1 MTANTIRTQSIGRL
15 SIITIRR
22 HVTSYSQNERMVFA
36 LKDSFAQLSQ
46 DEGTWV
52 IIITGTHNTFLKS
65 FDLSS
70 LPHSTNLL
78 SAISVLKC
86 SNNIALMQKPVIA
99 ALNGDI
105 LDQGLELALACDIR
119 VASIKSIF
127 GLTQI
132 NRGLIPWDGGTQR
145 LSRLIGKARALEMIL
160 SPLVIP
166 AKRALDIGLVNE
178 IVEPP
183 KVLDSAIETAS
194 SIIKHG
200 PIAAR
205 YLKEAIYSGLDM
217 KLDQGLRLENDLGLI
232 LQNTTDRQEGI
243 NSFLKGRDPK
253 YKGK

>member
-1 MTANTIRTQSIGRL
+1 MTANTIRTENIERL
-15 SIITIRR
+15 SIITIECD
-22 HVTSYSQNERMVFA
+22 VTSYSQNERMVFE

-52 IIITGTHNTFLKS
+52 IIITGTHNTFLKG
-65 FDLSS
+65 FDLAS

-99 ALNGDI
+99 ALSGDI

-119 VASIKSIF
+119 VASIKSVF

-132 NRGLIPWDGGTQR
+132 NSGLIPWDGGTQR
-145 LSRLIGKARALEMIL
+145 LSRLIGKSRALEMIL
-160 SPLVIP
+160 SPLVIS
-166 AKRALDIGLVNE
+166 ANRALDIGLVNE
-178 IVEPP
+178 IVEPN
-183 KVLDSAIETAS
+183 KVLDSAKETAS

-232 LQNTTDRQEGI
+232 LQSTSDRQEGI

-253 YKGK
+253 YRGK

>member
-1 MTANTIRTQSIGRL
+1 MTANIIRTENIERL
-15 SIITIRR
+15 SIITIECD
-22 HVTSYSQNERMVFA
+22 VTSYSENERMVFE
-36 LKDSFAQLSQ
+36 LKDSLAQLSQ

-52 IIITGTHNTFLKS
+52 IIITGTHNTFLKG
-65 FDLSS
+65 FDLAS

-99 ALNGDI
+99 ALSGDI

-119 VASIKSIF
+119 VASIKSVF

-132 NRGLIPWDGGTQR
+132 NSGLIPWDGGTQR
-145 LSRLIGKARALEMIL
+145 LSRLIGKSRALEMIL

-166 AKRALDIGLVNE
+166 ANRALDIGLVNE
-178 IVEPP
+178 IVEPN
-183 KVLDSAIETAS
+183 KVLDSAKETAS

-200 PIAAR
+200 PIATR

-232 LQNTTDRQEGI
+232 LQSTSDRQEGI

-253 YKGK
+253 YRGK

>member
-1 MTANTIRTQSIGRL
+1 MTANNIRTQTIGRL
-15 SIITIRR
+15 SIIVIECT
-22 HVTSYSQNERMVFA
+22 VTSYSQNEKMVFE
-36 LKDSFAQLSQ
+36 LKDSLAQFSQ

-65 FDLSS
+65 VDLSS
-70 LPHSTNLL
+70 LPHSINLL

-99 ALNGDI
+99 ALNGNI

-119 VASIKSIF
+119 VASIKSVF

-145 LSRLIGKARALEMIL
+145 LSRLIGKARALEMML

-166 AKRALDIGLVNE
+166 ANRALDIGLVNE
-178 IVEPP
+178 IVAPN
-183 KVLDSAIETAS
+183 KVLDSAKETAS

-205 YLKEAIYSGLDM
+205 YLKEAIYNGMDM

-232 LQNTTDRQEGI
+232 LQSTSDRQEGI

-253 YKGK
+253 YRGE

>member
-1 MTANTIRTQSIGRL
+1 MTANTIRTENIERL
-15 SIITIRR
+15 SIITIECD
-22 HVTSYSQNERMVFA
+22 VTSYSENERMVFE

-52 IIITGTHNTFLKS
+52 IIITGTHNTFLKG
-65 FDLSS
+65 FDLAS

-99 ALNGDI
+99 ALSGDI

-119 VASIKSIF
+119 VASIKSVF

-132 NRGLIPWDGGTQR
+132 NSGLIPWDGGTQR
-145 LSRLIGKARALEMIL
+145 LSRLIGKSRALEMIL

-166 AKRALDIGLVNE
+166 ANRALDIGLVNE
-178 IVEPP
+178 IVEPN
-183 KVLDSAIETAS
+183 KVLDSAKETAS

-232 LQNTTDRQEGI
+232 LQSTSDRQEGI

-253 YKGK
+253 YRGK